1 MTEVVQLD
9 EAVAEALEL
18 AGLAGTRRDDGWVI
32 PAGGRLVREIVLTP
46 AGDGVLVRA
55 VLVEWD
61 EVGQAEVEAVRQFLE
76 QARDGLRFARG
87 ELEATRAVVTAL
99 VVGSRM
105 AEGLADAVGGV
116 AAVCRLLAREVN
128 ALLHPE
134 AARTYLEFH
143 NGD

>member
-1 MTEVVQLD
+1 MTAVVQLD
-9 EAVAEALEL
+9 EAITEALES
-18 AGLAGTRRDDGWVI
+18 AGLAGKHRDDGWVV

-46 AGDGVLVRA
+46 EGDGVRVRA

-61 EVGQAEVEAVRQFLE
+61 EVGQAEVEAVGQFLE

-99 VVGSRM
+99 IVGSRI
-105 AEGLADAVGGV
+105 AEGVADAVGGV

-134 AARTYLEFH
+134 AARTFLEFH